1 MDKQALKQSQLDK
14 LIAAQPVADLVLQHN
29 YLPQGNSH
37 IVSSLNELHKT
48 VYGRGVM
55 LHCSSC
61 VTDMFKRLYFHYKH
75 QLIDEL
81 TPKENAKGKTKKVK

>member
-1 MDKQALKQSQLDK
+1 MLKQVHLDK

-37 IVSSLNELHKT
+37 VVSSLNEIHKE

-55 LHCSSC
+55 LHCPSC
-61 VTDMFKRLYFHYKH
+61 VIDMFKRLYFHYKNE
-75 QLIDEL
+75 LIAEL
-81 TPKENAKGKTKKVK
+81 EPVQVGKRQTKKVK